1 LARYPCRLEFFDRLF
16 SLIKKKGNDQ
26 RLHLIKIGG
35 LFERL
40 IADYEKRLPASSS
53 LARWPRTL
61 GVRAGRARWA
71 IPILL
76 ASLAARHSSQNASN
90 R

>member
-1 LARYPCRLEFFDRLF
+1 M
-16 SLIKKKGNDQ
+16 
-26 RLHLIKIGG
+26 IKIGG

-61 GVRAGRARWA
+61 GDPDTSGFTRGASQFAERVQPLIDRSLDVTRG
-71 IPILL
+71 IP
-76 ASLAARHSSQNASN
+76 A
-90 R
+90 